1 MKILKLLGC
10 IVLAEVAGGIGAI
23 FTTPA
28 IGSWYVTLTKPGF
41 NPPNYL
47 FAPVWTALFALM
59 GVGLYLVWQAKSKE
73 KKSAYIVFSIQLVLN
88 ILWSVIFFGLKQTG
102 LAFIE
107 IVALWI
113 VILLNIIYFWRVN
126 RWAGIV
132 LLPYIM
138 WVSFASILNY
148 SLYSLN

>member
-28 IGSWYVTLTKPGF
+28 IGSWYATLTKPGF

-73 KKSAYIVFSIQLVLN
+73 KKSAYIIFFIQLVLN

-107 IVALWI
+107 IVALWV
-113 VILLNIIYFWRVN
+113 VILVNIIYFWKIN

-132 LLPYIM
+132 LVPYIM
-138 WVSFASILNY
+138 WVSFASVLNFA
-148 SLYSLN
+148 LYSLN